1 MKTPDEIRHEYVGK
15 WLEKA
20 SNDLMAAEHLLSV
33 SGLSD
38 IICFHSQQAVEK
50 FLKAVLA
57 HQQVEIPKTHDLEA
71 LLELTGLGEAE
82 MGISLDDITTL
93 TRYSAE
99 ARYPVNLPMLNVE
112 DANNALE
119 IAKKVQFAISKVLGF

>member
-1 MKTPDEIRHEYVGK
+1 MKTPDEVRREYVEK

-20 SNDLMAAEHLLSV
+20 SNDLKAAEHLLAV

-50 FLKAVLA
+50 YLKAVLA
-57 HQQVEIPKTHDLEA
+57 DQQVEIPKTHDLEA
-71 LLELTGLGEAE
+71 LLELTGLGDAE
-82 MGISLDDITTL
+82 IGMSVDDITTL

-99 ARYPVNLPMLNVE
+99 SRYPVNLPMLSLE

-119 IAKKVQFAISKVLGF
+119 LAKKVRDAIRKVLDL